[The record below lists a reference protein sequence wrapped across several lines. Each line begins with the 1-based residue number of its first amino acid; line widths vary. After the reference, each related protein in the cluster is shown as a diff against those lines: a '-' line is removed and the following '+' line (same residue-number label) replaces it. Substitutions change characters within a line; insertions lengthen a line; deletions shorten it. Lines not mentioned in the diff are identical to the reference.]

1 MGSKIH
7 AKLLLLA
14 STMPGEGGPL
24 PGLAN
29 HLFYMRWEIMA
40 VGAPNLSPE
49 PGAAPNLSPEPTGMF
64 NFIRLER
71 GNDSFNPP

>member
-1 MGSKIH
+1 MGSNLH
-7 AKLLLLA
+7 VKLALPAHML
-14 STMPGEGGPL
+14 PGEGGPL

-29 HLFYMRWEIMA
+29 HLFYMHLEIMA

-64 NFIRLER
+64 NLIRLER
-71 GNDSFNPP
+71 GTDLFSPL